1 MLKKLSTLAAL
12 VGVSACATLSAC
24 TVEGI
29 VIQDD
34 DASDSGAAV
43 SCDAAI
49 WQEASPDGSREAGPD
64 ATRPRDAGPDS
75 TPPRDASP
83 DVIRPIDAGPDV
95 IRPIDAG
102 PDADAGPDGSTRP
115 PACYDE
121 TAALALPGTAP
132 TFGQNVCTQADV
144 QSLFTACFGPGASA
158 ATCNAFSASHPDC
171 MRCVVG
177 PLPGDAPATTPISA
191 LIPAGDASLMVNVGS
206 CAALAIGRPDC
217 AVTVPKQLTCTASA
231 CETCADEPSDT
242 ACREAAEVGICS
254 STVDSACMAALT
266 STAATWSPICRGP
279 DFVATYQKVAMA
291 LCGP

>member
-1 MLKKLSTLAAL
+1 MFRKLSTVAAV

-34 DASDSGAAV
+34 DASVPDAAV
-43 SCDAAI
+43 VPDA
-49 WQEASPDGSREAGPD
+49 SLPDATTPRDAGTDGARPRDGGPD
-64 ATRPRDAGPDS
+64 ATPPRDAGPDAP
-75 TPPRDASP
+75 PPRDA
-83 DVIRPIDAGPDV
+83 GPDATPP
-95 IRPIDAG
+95 RDAG

-121 TAALALPGTAP
+121 TAALALQGTAP

-144 QSLFTACFGPGASA
+144 QALFNACFGPSASA
-158 ATCNAFSASHPDC
+158 ASCDAFSASNPDC
-171 MRCVVG
+171 MRCVLG
-177 PLPGDAPATTPISA
+177 PLPGDVAATTPIAA
-191 LIPAGDASLMVNVGS
+191 LIPAGEASLMVNIGS

-231 CETCADEPSDT
+231 CETCADETSDE

-266 STAATWSPICRGP
+266 STAMETTRPPS
-279 DFVATYQKVAMA
+279 
-291 LCGP
+291 

>member
-1 MLKKLSTLAAL
+1 MFRRLSALAAL

-34 DASDSGAAV
+34 DASAPDAAV
-43 SCDAAI
+43 SPDAATLPD
-49 WQEASPDGSREAGPD
+49 AGPDGSRDAGPD
-64 ATRPRDAGPDS
+64 VTRPRDAGPDS
-75 TPPRDASP
+75 TPPRDAGP
-83 DVIRPIDAGPDV
+83 DAPPPRDAGPDALPP
-95 IRPIDAG
+95 RDAG

-121 TAALALPGTAP
+121 TAALALQGTAP

-144 QSLFTACFGPGASA
+144 QALFTACFGPGASA
-158 ATCNAFSASHPDC
+158 ASCDAFSASNPDC
-171 MRCVVG
+171 MRCVLG
-177 PLPGDAPATTPISA
+177 PLPGDVPATTPISA
-191 LIPAGDASLMVNVGS
+191 LIPAGEASLMVNIGS

-279 DFVATYQKVAMA
+279 DFVATYHKVAMA